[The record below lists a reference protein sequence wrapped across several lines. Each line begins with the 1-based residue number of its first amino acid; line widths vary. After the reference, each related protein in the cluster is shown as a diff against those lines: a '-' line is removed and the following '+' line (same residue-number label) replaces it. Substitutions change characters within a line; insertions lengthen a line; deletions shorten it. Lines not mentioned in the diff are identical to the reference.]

1 MSDNRGSPGKVTGV
15 RGPGL
20 SRGGPGGMFAAMGA
34 KAKDFKGTMRQL
46 ASYLKPFRLT
56 IVVVWIFA
64 LISTAFT
71 IVGPWIMG
79 TVTDELVAG
88 ISRQVSG
95 VGVVNFGRIASIL
108 IKLLSLYL
116 VSALCSWLQGFLMT
130 GVSVKVTYSLRDDI
144 NKKLHLLPFSYFDGV
159 SHGEVLSRLTNDVD
173 TVNQTLTMSLT
184 QIITSICSVV
194 GILCVMFSVNWILT
208 LISVCFLS
216 LTILFI
222 TLIVKQSQKYF
233 KAQQKH
239 LGNVNGHIE
248 EMFSSHIVV
257 KAFCGE
263 ADSVKTFDSLNR
275 ELYKSAWKANFL
287 SGLMMPMTGFVGNL
301 TYVVICAAGGFLVLR
316 GMITIGGIQAFL
328 QYIRSFNHPL
338 TNIANISNI
347 LQQTAAAAE
356 RVFEFLAEAEEIPD
370 PQPSPQGEGSPLDP
384 QPSPQG
390 EGSPLDP
397 AAAMAP
403 PSPRS
408 RVVFDHVRFGYD
420 PVKPVIGNFSASV
433 EPGQKI
439 AIVGPTGAGKTTIV
453 KLLMRFYDVTGGS
466 ISIDGEDIRNFKR
479 HDLRSLFGMVL
490 QDTWLFS
497 GTVADNIRYN
507 RTEASEAEVENAARA
522 AQVDHFV
529 RTLPGGYGMVLNEES
544 DNISAGQKQLLTI
557 ARVIL
562 TDPGIL
568 ILDEATSSVDTRT
581 ERLIQKA
588 MDLLMKGRTS
598 FIIAHRLSTIH
609 NADLILVLKNGEIVE
624 QGKHGELLERRGFYA
639 ELYNSQ
645 FAGRK
650 I

>member
-1 MSDNRGSPGKVTGV
+1 MSDSRSSPKVTGI
-15 RGPGL
+15 RGPGMG
-20 SRGGPGGMFAAMGA
+20 RGGPGGMFAAMGS

-46 ASYLKPFRLT
+46 ASYLKPFSLT
-56 IVVVWIFA
+56 IIIVWILA
-64 LISTAFT
+64 LASTAFT

-79 TVTDELVAG
+79 MVTDELVTG
-88 ISRQVSG
+88 ISRHVSG
-95 VGVVNFGRIASIL
+95 IGVVNFGRIASIL
-108 IKLLSLYL
+108 IMLLSLYL
-116 VSALCSWLQGFLMT
+116 VSALCSWIQGFLMT
-130 GVSVKVTYSLRDDI
+130 RVSVKVTYTLRDDI
-144 NKKLHLLPFSYFDGV
+144 NKKLHRLPFSYFDGV
-159 SHGEVLSRLTNDVD
+159 THGEVLSRLTNDVD

-184 QIITSICSVV
+184 QIITSVSSVV
-194 GILCVMFSVNWILT
+194 GILCIMFSVNWILT
-208 LISVCFLS
+208 IIAVCFLS
-216 LTILFI
+216 LSIIFI
-222 TLIVKQSQKYF
+222 TLIVKQSQKFF
-233 KAQQKH
+233 KAQQKCI
-239 LGNVNGHIE
+239 GNVNGHIE

-287 SGLMMPMTGFVGNL
+287 SGLMMPITAFVGNL
-301 TYVVICAAGGFLVLR
+301 TYVVTCAIGGFFVLR

-356 RVFEFLAEAEEIPD
+356 RVFEFLAETEEISD
-370 PQPSPQGEGSPLDP
+370 PIAALPPPSPQSP
-384 QPSPQG
+384 
-390 EGSPLDP
+390 
-397 AAAMAP
+397 
-403 PSPRS
+403 
-408 RVVFDHVRFGYD
+408 VVFDHVCFGYD
-420 PVKPVIGNFSASV
+420 PAKPVIGDFSARI

-466 ISIDGEDIRNFKR
+466 ISIGGEDIRAFKR
-479 HDLRSLFGMVL
+479 QDLRSLFGMVL

-497 GTVADNIRYN
+497 GTIADNIRYS
-507 RTEASEAEVENAARA
+507 RTQVSDAETEEAAKA

-562 TDPGIL
+562 ANPGML

-598 FIIAHRLSTIH
+598 FIIAHRLSTIR

-624 QGKHGELLERRGFYA
+624 QGKHGELIERRGFYA

-645 FAGRK
+645 FSGA
-650 I
+650 INHAV

>member
-1 MSDNRGSPGKVTGV
+1 MSDNRSSPGRVTGI

-56 IVVVWIFA
+56 IIIVWVLA
-64 LISTAFT
+64 LASTAFT

-79 TVTDELVAG
+79 MVTDELVAG
-88 ISRQVSG
+88 ISRQASG
-95 VGVVNFGRIASIL
+95 IGIINFAGIASIL

-116 VSALCSWLQGFLMT
+116 VSALCAWLQGFLMT
-130 GVSVKVTYSLRDDI
+130 GVSVKVTYTLRDDI
-144 NKKLHLLPFSYFDGV
+144 NKKLHRLPFSYFDGV

-173 TVNQTLTMSLT
+173 TVNQTLTMSLI
-184 QIITSICSVV
+184 QIITSISSVL
-194 GILCVMFSVNWILT
+194 GILCIMFSVSWILT
-208 LISVCFLS
+208 LIAICFLS
-216 LTILFI
+216 LSIIFI
-222 TLIVKQSQKYF
+222 TLIVKQSQKFF
-233 KAQQKH
+233 KAQQKC

-287 SGLMMPMTGFVGNL
+287 SGLMMPITGFVGNL

-370 PQPSPQGEGSPLDP
+370 PIAALP
-384 QPSPQG
+384 QPSHQ
-390 EGSPLDP
+390 SQ
-397 AAAMAP
+397 
-403 PSPRS
+403 
-408 RVVFDHVRFGYD
+408 VVFDHVRFGYD
-420 PVKPVIGNFSASV
+420 PAKPVIGDFSARI

-466 ISIDGEDIRNFKR
+466 ISIGGEDIRNFKR
-479 HDLRSLFGMVL
+479 QDLRSLFGMVL

-497 GTVADNIRYN
+497 GTIADNIRYS
-507 RTEASEAEVENAARA
+507 RTQALDAEVEEAAKA

-529 RTLPGGYGMVLNEES
+529 RTLPGGYSMVLNEES

-562 TDPGIL
+562 ANPGML

-598 FIIAHRLSTIH
+598 FIIAHRLSTIRH
-609 NADLILVLKNGEIVE
+609 ADLILVLKNGEIVE
-624 QGKHGELLERRGFYA
+624 QGKHKELLERRGFYA

-645 FAGRK
+645 FAGMK

>member
-1 MSDNRGSPGKVTGV
+1 MSDNRNSPTRATGI

-20 SRGGPGGMFAAMGA
+20 SRGGPGGMFAAMGS

-56 IVVVWIFA
+56 IIVVWILA
-64 LISTAFT
+64 LASTAFT

-79 TVTDELVAG
+79 KVTDELVTG
-88 ISRQVSG
+88 ISKQVSG
-95 VGVVNFGRIASIL
+95 MGVVDFGRIASIL

-130 GVSVKVTYSLRDDI
+130 NVSVKVTYTLRDEI
-144 NKKLHLLPFSYFDGV
+144 NKKLHLLPFSYFDTV
-159 SHGEVLSRLTNDVD
+159 THGEVLSRLTNDVD

-184 QIITSICSVV
+184 QIITSVSSVV
-194 GILCVMFSVNWILT
+194 GILCIMFSVNWVLT
-208 LISVCFLS
+208 LIAICFLS
-216 LTILFI
+216 LSIIFI
-222 TLIVKQSQKYF
+222 SLIVKQSQKFF
-233 KAQQKH
+233 KAQQKC

-263 ADSVKTFDSLNR
+263 ADSVKTFDGLNR
-275 ELYKSAWKANFL
+275 NLYQSAWKANFL
-287 SGLMMPMTGFVGNL
+287 SGLMMPITAFVGNL
-301 TYVVICAAGGFLVLR
+301 TYVVICAAGGLFVLR

-356 RVFEFLAEAEEIPD
+356 RVFEFLAETEETPD
-370 PQPSPQGEGSPLDP
+370 LQPSPQGEGSPLDP
-384 QPSPQG
+384 V
-390 EGSPLDP
+390 
-397 AAAMAP
+397 AALSP
-403 PSPRS
+403 PSHQSPI
-408 RVVFDHVRFGYD
+408 VFDHVRFGYD
-420 PVKPVIGNFSASV
+420 PSKPVIGDFSARI

-453 KLLMRFYDVTGGS
+453 KLLMRFYDVTGGK
-466 ISIDGEDIRNFKR
+466 ISIGGEDIRAFKR
-479 HDLRSLFGMVL
+479 QDLRSLFGMVL

-497 GTVADNIRYN
+497 GTIADNIRYS
-507 RTEASEAEVENAARA
+507 RTQASDTETEEAAKA

-562 TDPGIL
+562 ANPGML

-581 ERLIQKA
+581 ERAIQKA
-588 MDLLMKGRTS
+588 MDILMKDRTS
-598 FIIAHRLSTIH
+598 FIIAHRLSTIR
-609 NADLILVLKNGEIVE
+609 NADLILVLKDGEIVE
-624 QGKHGELLERRGFYA
+624 QGKHQELLDRQGFYA

-645 FAGRK
+645 FAGRE

>member
-1 MSDNRGSPGKVTGV
+1 MSDNKNSPAAVAGI

-20 SRGGPGGMFAAMGA
+20 TRGGPGGKFAAMGA

-46 ASYLKPFRLT
+46 VSYLRPFRFV
-56 IVVVWIFA
+56 IVVVWVLA
-64 LISTAFT
+64 LASTAFT

-79 TVTDELVAG
+79 TVTDELVKG
-88 ISRQVSG
+88 ISRQAAG
-95 VGVVNFGRIASIL
+95 NGIIDFGRIASIL

-116 VSALCSWLQGFLMT
+116 VSALCGWLQGFIMT
-130 GVSVKVTYSLRDDI
+130 RVSVRVTYTLRDDI
-144 NKKLHLLPFSYFDGV
+144 NSKLHRLPFSFFDGV
-159 SHGEVLSRLTNDVD
+159 THGEVLSRLTNDVD

-184 QIITSICSVV
+184 QIITSVSTVA
-194 GILCVMFSVNWILT
+194 GILCVMFSVDWILT
-208 LISVCFLS
+208 LIALCFLS
-216 LTILFI
+216 LSIVFI
-222 TLIVKQSQKYF
+222 TMIVKQSQKYF
-233 KAQQKH
+233 KSQQKS

-257 KAFCGE
+257 KAFGGE
-263 ADSVKTFDSLNR
+263 ADSVKTFDGMNK
-275 ELYKSAWKANFL
+275 ELYKSAWKANFF
-287 SGLMMPMTGFVGNL
+287 SGLMMPITGFVGNL
-301 TYVVICAAGGFLVLR
+301 TYVVICAVGGFLVIR
-316 GMITIGGIQAFL
+316 GMISIGGIQAFL

-356 RVFEFLAEAEEIPD
+356 RVFEFLAESEEIPD
-370 PQPSPQGEGSPLDP
+370 PADAVP
-384 QPSPQG
+384 
-390 EGSPLDP
+390 
-397 AAAMAP
+397 P
-403 PSPRS
+403 PSHLS
-408 RVVFDHVRFGYD
+408 EVAFNHVRFGYD
-420 PVKPVIGNFSASV
+420 PAKPIIGDFSARI

-466 ISIDGEDIRNFKR
+466 ISIGGEDIRNFNR

-497 GTVADNIRYN
+497 GTITDNIRYN
-507 RTEASEAEVENAARA
+507 RAEASEAQVEEAAKA
-522 AQVDHFV
+522 AQADHFI
-529 RTLPGGYGMVLNEES
+529 RTLPGGYGMILNEES

-562 TDPGIL
+562 TNPGML

-598 FIIAHRLSTIH
+598 FIIAHRLSTIR
-609 NADLILVLKNGEIVE
+609 NADLILVLKDGEIVE
-624 QGKHGELLERRGFYA
+624 QGKHGELLERHGYYA

-645 FAGRK
+645 FAGRE

>member
-1 MSDNRGSPGKVTGV
+1 MSDGRNAPGRGLGV
-15 RGPGL
+15 RGPGF
-20 SRGGPGGMFAAMGA
+20 SRGGPGGQFAAMGA

-46 ASYLKPFRLT
+46 AAYLKPFRLT
-56 IVVVWIFA
+56 IIIVWILA

-71 IVGPWIMG
+71 IVGPRVMG
-79 TVTDELVAG
+79 MVTDEIIAG
-88 ISRQVSG
+88 ISKQVSG
-95 VGVVNFGRIASIL
+95 AGFVNFVRIAKILSI
-108 IKLLSLYL
+108 LLSLYL
-116 VSALCSWLQGFLMT
+116 VSSFCAWIQGFLMT
-130 GVSVKVTYSLRDDI
+130 AVSVKITYTLRENI
-144 NKKLHLLPFSYFDGV
+144 NEKIHRLPFKYFDGV
-159 SHGEVLSRLTNDVD
+159 THGEVLSRLTNDVD

-184 QIITSICSVV
+184 QIITSISSVV

-208 LISVCFLS
+208 VISICFLS
-216 LTILFI
+216 LTILSI
-222 TLIVKQSQKYF
+222 TLIVKQSQKFF
-233 KAQQKH
+233 KAQQKC

-263 ADSVKTFDSLNR
+263 EDSVKTFDSLNK

-287 SGLMMPMTGFVGNL
+287 SGLMMPITAFVGNL
-301 TYVVICAAGGFLVLR
+301 IYVVVCAAGGFFVLR
-316 GMITIGGIQAFL
+316 TMISIGGVQAFL

-356 RVFEFLAEAEEIPD
+356 RVFEFLAETEEIPD
-370 PQPSPQGEGSPLDP
+370 PAEAVQVPSHLSP
-384 QPSPQG
+384 
-390 EGSPLDP
+390 
-397 AAAMAP
+397 
-403 PSPRS
+403 
-408 RVVFDHVRFGYD
+408 VVFDHVRFGYD
-420 PVKPVIGNFSASV
+420 PAKPVIGDFSARI

-466 ISIDGEDIRNFKR
+466 ISIGGDDIRAFKR
-479 HDLRSLFGMVL
+479 QDLRSLFGMVL

-497 GTVADNIRYN
+497 GTIADNIRYS
-507 RTEASEAEVENAARA
+507 RVEASEAETEEAAKA
-522 AQVDHFV
+522 AQADHFV

-562 TDPGIL
+562 ANPGML

-598 FIIAHRLSTIH
+598 FIIAHRLSTIR
-609 NADLILVLKNGEIVE
+609 NADLILVLKNGEIIE
-624 QGKHGELLERRGFYA
+624 QGKHRELLDRGGFYA

-645 FAGRK
+645 FAGRE

>member
-1 MSDNRGSPGKVTGV
+1 
-15 RGPGL
+15 
-20 SRGGPGGMFAAMGA
+20 MFAAMGS

-56 IVVVWIFA
+56 IIVVWVLA
-64 LISTAFT
+64 LVSTAFT

-79 TVTDELVAG
+79 MVTDELVAG

-95 VGVVNFGRIASIL
+95 IGIIEFGRIASIL
-108 IKLLSLYL
+108 VKLLSLYL

-130 GVSVKVTYSLRDDI
+130 GVSVKVTYTLRDDI
-144 NKKLHLLPFSYFDGV
+144 NKKLHRLPFSYFDGV
-159 SHGEVLSRLTNDVD
+159 THGEVLSRLTNDVD

-184 QIITSICSVV
+184 QIITSVCSVV
-194 GILCVMFSVNWILT
+194 GILCIMFSVNWILT
-208 LISVCFLS
+208 LISICFLS
-216 LTILFI
+216 LTVIFI
-222 TLIVKQSQKYF
+222 TLIVKQSQKFF
-233 KAQQKH
+233 KSQQKC

-287 SGLMMPMTGFVGNL
+287 SGLMMPITGFVGNL
-301 TYVVICAAGGFLVLR
+301 TYVVVCAAGGFLVLR

-370 PQPSPQGEGSPLDP
+370 PVKNLP
-384 QPSPQG
+384 
-390 EGSPLDP
+390 
-397 AAAMAP
+397 P
-403 PSPRS
+403 PSHRS
-408 RVVFDHVRFGYD
+408 QVIFDHVRFGYE
-420 PVKPVIGNFSASV
+420 PAKPVIGDFSACI

-466 ISIDGEDIRNFKR
+466 ISIGGGDIRAFKR
-479 HDLRSLFGMVL
+479 QDLRSLFGMVL

-497 GTVADNIRYN
+497 GTITDNIRYSC
-507 RTEASEAEVENAARA
+507 TEASEAEVEEAAKA
-522 AQVDHFV
+522 AQADHFV

-562 TDPGIL
+562 TNPGML

-598 FIIAHRLSTIH
+598 FIIAHRLSTIR

-645 FAGRK
+645 FAGRE

>member
-1 MSDNRGSPGKVTGV
+1 
-15 RGPGL
+15 
-20 SRGGPGGMFAAMGA
+20 
-34 KAKDFKGTMRQL
+34 
-46 ASYLKPFRLT
+46 
-56 IVVVWIFA
+56 
-64 LISTAFT
+64 
-71 IVGPWIMG
+71 
-79 TVTDELVAG
+79 
-88 ISRQVSG
+88 
-95 VGVVNFGRIASIL
+95 
-108 IKLLSLYL
+108 
-116 VSALCSWLQGFLMT
+116 
-130 GVSVKVTYSLRDDI
+130 
-144 NKKLHLLPFSYFDGV
+144 
-159 SHGEVLSRLTNDVD
+159 
-173 TVNQTLTMSLT
+173 
-184 QIITSICSVV
+184 
-194 GILCVMFSVNWILT
+194 MFSVNWILT
-208 LISVCFLS
+208 LIAICFLS
-216 LTILFI
+216 LSIIFI
-222 TLIVKQSQKYF
+222 TLIVKQSQKFF
-233 KAQQKH
+233 KAQQKC
-239 LGNVNGHIE
+239 LGDVNGHIE

-275 ELYKSAWKANFL
+275 NLYQSAWKANFL
-287 SGLMMPMTGFVGNL
+287 SGLMMPITAFVGNL
-301 TYVVICAAGGFLVLR
+301 TYVVICAVGGLFVLR

-356 RVFEFLAEAEEIPD
+356 RVFEFLAETEETPD

-384 QPSPQG
+384 I
-390 EGSPLDP
+390 
-397 AAAMAP
+397 AALPP
-403 PSPRS
+403 PSHRS
-408 RVVFDHVRFGYD
+408 PVVFDHVRFGYD
-420 PVKPVIGNFSASV
+420 PAKPVIGDFSARI

-466 ISIDGEDIRNFKR
+466 ISIGGEDIRSFKR
-479 HDLRSLFGMVL
+479 QDLRSLFGMVL

-497 GTVADNIRYN
+497 GTIADNIRYS
-507 RTEASEAEVENAARA
+507 RTEASDAETEEAAKA

-562 TDPGIL
+562 ANPGML

-588 MDLLMKGRTS
+588 MDILMKDRTS
-598 FIIAHRLSTIH
+598 FIIAHRLSTIR
-609 NADLILVLKNGEIVE
+609 NADLILVLKDGEIVE
-624 QGKHGELLERRGFYA
+624 QGGHQELLEQQGFYA

-645 FAGRK
+645 FAGRE

>member
-1 MSDNRGSPGKVTGV
+1 MSDNRSSAGRASGV
-15 RGPGL
+15 HGPGMG
-20 SRGGPGGMFAAMGA
+20 RGGPGGMFAAMGS

-46 ASYLKPFRLT
+46 ASYLKPYRLT
-56 IVVVWIFA
+56 IVIVWVFA

-79 TVTDELVAG
+79 LVTDELVTG

-95 VGVVNFGRIASIL
+95 IGVIDFGKIASIL

-116 VSALCSWLQGFLMT
+116 VSTLCGWLQGFLMT
-130 GVSVKVTYSLRDDI
+130 GVSVKVTYTLRDDI

-159 SHGEVLSRLTNDVD
+159 THGEVLSRLTNDVD

-184 QIITSICSVV
+184 QIITSISSVV
-194 GILCVMFSVNWILT
+194 GILCIMFSVSWILT
-208 LISVCFLS
+208 LISICFLS
-216 LTILFI
+216 LTIIFI

-233 KAQQKH
+233 KAQQKR

-263 ADSVKTFDSLNR
+263 ADSVKTFDGLNR

-370 PQPSPQGEGSPLDP
+370 PIP
-384 QPSPQG
+384 
-390 EGSPLDP
+390 
-397 AAAMAP
+397 AMAP
-403 PSPRS
+403 PSHRN

-420 PVKPVIGNFSASV
+420 SAKPVIGDFSASI

-466 ISIDGEDIRNFKR
+466 ISIGGEDIRNFKR
-479 HDLRSLFGMVL
+479 QDLRSLFGMVL

-497 GTVADNIRYN
+497 GTIADNIRYN
-507 RTEASEAEVENAARA
+507 RTEASEAEVENAAKA

-544 DNISAGQKQLLTI
+544 DNVSAGQKQLLTI

-624 QGKHGELLERRGFYA
+624 QGKHKELLERRGFYA